1 MCSAACRTA
10 RRCSTAGPEVGARI
24 PGRHRAVITGAG
36 GGIGAAIARRLAP
49 GADALILVGRR
60 AAPLQALRAELP
72 VPVQLVCG
80 DLTEA
85 ATLAAIESAARAA
98 GGVNLLV
105 NNAGVSGFHSFGT
118 QPADAIRAMLDTN
131 LLAPML
137 LTRQLLPQLL
147 QAPSAQI
154 VNIGSV
160 LGSLGFPGFAA
171 YGASKAGLAGFSQ
184 ALRRELSDT
193 GVEVRHFAPRAT
205 RTGINSDAVSA
216 MNGELKTAEDTPEA
230 VAAEFIAFLEGTAW
244 QRTLGA
250 GERFFVLL
258 NKLLPGLPDG
268 AIRKQLPVI
277 RKHLPK

>member
-1 MCSAACRTA
+1 VA
-10 RRCSTAGPEVGARI
+10 ARI
-24 PGRHRAVITGAG
+24 PGRYRAVVTGAG
-36 GGIGAAIARRLAP
+36 GGIGAAVARRLAP
-49 GADALILVGRR
+49 LSDTLILVGRR
-60 AAPLQALRAELP
+60 AAPLQALRAELDL
-72 VPVQLVCG
+72 PVQLVCG
-80 DLTEA
+80 DLTDA
-85 ATLAAIESAARAA
+85 ATLAEIESVARAA

-105 NNAGVSGFHSFGT
+105 NNAGVSGFHSFET
-118 QPADAIRAMLDTN
+118 QSTEAIRAMLDTN

-137 LTRQLLPQLL
+137 LTRQLLPLL
-147 QAPSAQI
+147 RQAPAAQI
-154 VNIGSV
+154 VNVGSV
-160 LGSLGFPGFAA
+160 FGMLGYPGFAA

-184 ALRRELSDT
+184 ALRRELSD
-193 GVEVRHFAPRAT
+193 GPVEVRHFAPRAT

>member
-1 MCSAACRTA
+1 MA
-10 RRCSTAGPEVGARI
+10 ARI

-49 GADALILVGRR
+49 RADALILVGRR

-72 VPVQLVCG
+72 ASVPVQLVCG

-85 ATLAAIESAARAA
+85 ATLAAIEAAARAA
-98 GGVNLLV
+98 GGVNLLI
-105 NNAGVSGFHSFGT
+105 NNAGVSGFHSFET
-118 QPADAIRAMLDTN
+118 QPADAIRTMLDTN

-137 LTRQLLPQLL
+137 LTRQLLPLL
-147 QAPSAQI
+147 RQAPSAQI

-160 LGSLGFPGFAA
+160 LGALGFPGFAA

-230 VAAEFIAFLEGTAW
+230 VAAEFIAFLDGTAW